1 MKVFSFEIK
10 KILFYQK
17 GIWFILILVALKIAG
32 LTISTNGVDLSVE
45 KYKKDYLF
53 YLEQVKGQL
62 TNETKNYLRE
72 ESEKI
77 AAAKIKLNNLYM
89 DYYNSVLNNQVMS
102 EAELD
107 SLSRPYEKQIEREK
121 GFQLIYDQYMY
132 IRENPN
138 NRYFLYTN
146 GWNALLAHEQL
157 DLPMFFLLLL
167 LITPMFCHEYE
178 SQMDIILLSSK
189 KGRMS
194 LVVKKLLLAFDM
206 VTILSILFSLLEY
219 GYFHFKYGLTDGHYP
234 IQSLG
239 YFHSSLKNMSLMEA
253 FVKVSI
259 YKLFGY
265 LCFCII
271 IMFVSI
277 CTKKT
282 VLTLFLSTIT
292 ILVPY
297 FGLTARWIQ
306 YLLPLP
312 LGFMI
317 GNGFF
322 RGDEMIDSTDR
333 MDSKIIFRSIPD
345 WEFTTITV
353 VLITIT
359 LILILLMTKKY
370 TNRQFIKR
378 EAGEKP

>member
-1 MKVFSFEIK
+1 
-10 KILFYQK
+10 
-17 GIWFILILVALKIAG
+17 
-32 LTISTNGVDLSVE
+32 
-45 KYKKDYLF
+45 
-53 YLEQVKGQL
+53 
-62 TNETKNYLRE
+62 
-72 ESEKI
+72 
-77 AAAKIKLNNLYM
+77 
-89 DYYNSVLNNQVMS
+89 
-102 EAELD
+102 
-107 SLSRPYEKQIEREK
+107 
-121 GFQLIYDQYMY
+121 
-132 IRENPN
+132 
-138 NRYFLYTN
+138 
-146 GWNALLAHEQL
+146 
-157 DLPMFFLLLL
+157 
-167 LITPMFCHEYE
+167 
-178 SQMDIILLSSK
+178 
-189 KGRMS
+189 
-194 LVVKKLLLAFDM
+194 
-206 VTILSILFSLLEY
+206 
-219 GYFHFKYGLTDGHYP
+219 
-234 IQSLG
+234 
-239 YFHSSLKNMSLMEA
+239 MEA